1 MSLGEGFAAALTVFP
16 RLGRVAVSGS
26 CLWLMKE
33 STEMDFLRLDG
44 CTRGTGEDGERS
56 SGLLDIGVIFKSE
69 EMDES
74 AVMKVS

>member
-1 MSLGEGFAAALTVFP
+1 MSLGDGFAAALTVFP
-16 RLGRVAVSGS
+16 RLGRVAASGS

-33 STEMDFLRLDG
+33 STEMDFLRLG
-44 CTRGTGEDGERS
+44 AGTRESGEVGERS
-56 SGLLDIGVIFKSE
+56 SGLLLTGVVFKSD